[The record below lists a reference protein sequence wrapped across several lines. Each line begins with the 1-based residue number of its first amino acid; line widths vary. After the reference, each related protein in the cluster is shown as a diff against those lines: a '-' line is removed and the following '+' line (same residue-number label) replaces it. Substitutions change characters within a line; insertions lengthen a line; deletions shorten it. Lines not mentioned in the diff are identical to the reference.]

1 MQKKEK
7 EAFLKKFESEMRKLL
22 STASGRQRLKKS
34 GFNVP
39 KLSQIFVC
47 FGRNTNYEAKNMF
60 KSVFFGLNKK

>member
-1 MQKKEK
+1 MPKKEK

-39 KLSQIFVC
+39 KLS
-47 FGRNTNYEAKNMF
+47 
-60 KSVFFGLNKK
+60 